1 MEVPV
6 ISLIMEQ
13 MAAMLDNAVKAHLVG
28 VVVEDMERVAE
39 AVEVHRLL
47 LVLLITIEEVLGELV
62 EA

>member
-6 ISLIMEQ
+6 ISLVMEQ
-13 MAAMLDNAVKAHLVG
+13 MAAMLENAVKANLVG

-39 AVEVHRLL
+39 AVEVHRVL

>member
-39 AVEVHRLL
+39 AVEVHRIL
-47 LVLLITIEEVLGELV
+47 LVLLITIEEVLGEMV

>member
-47 LVLLITIEEVLGELV
+47 LVLLITIEEVLGEMV